1 MSITES
7 TVEPPRF
14 GLPRGVVILLG
25 LAATVVVVVGMRQ
38 VADILAPIFLALSL
52 TITVYP
58 ARTWLERH
66 RVPSW
71 LATILVVLGIYVL
84 LIALIL
90 SFALGI
96 AKLAQILPEYADEIQ
111 TRIGDLQSWLA
122 DRGIGSDEVQD
133 ILKGFDYSA
142 LVGFVS
148 AILGSL
154 LSVGSVLVFLIALV
168 LFMGLDTAMFTTRM
182 HRVRGE
188 RQQALLALAAFA
200 KGTRKYFMVSTVFGG
215 IVAILDWL
223 ALVILGVPAALLWGI
238 LAFVTNYIPN
248 IGFIIGLVP
257 PALLALITS
266 GPGTMLAVIIV
277 YIVLNFVIQSIIQ
290 PKYMGDSVG
299 LTTTVTFLSL
309 IFWAYVLGP
318 LGAILAVPMTLLAKA
333 TLVDFDPSSKWL
345 QLFLG
350 DSPNFDAPKRRRRRR
365 RSRTSAPEDDDADS
379 ALPTDHESPAG

>member
-1 MSITES
+1 M
-7 TVEPPRF
+7 
-14 GLPRGVVILLG
+14 LG

-71 LATILVVLGIYVL
+71 LATILVVLGIYAL

-96 AKLAQILPEYADEIQ
+96 AKLAQILPAYADEIQ
-111 TRIGDLQSWLA
+111 ARIADLQAWLA
-122 DRGIGSDEVQD
+122 DRGVGSDEVQE

-142 LVGFVS
+142 LVGFVR

-188 RQQALLALAAFA
+188 RQQALLALGAFA

-248 IGFIIGLVP
+248 IGFIIGVVP

-266 GPGTMLAVIIV
+266 GPGTMLTVIIV
-277 YIVLNFVIQSIIQ
+277 YIALNFVIQSIIQ

-299 LTTTVTFLSL
+299 LTTTVAFLSL

-345 QLFLG
+345 PLFLG
-350 DSPNFDAPKRRRRRR
+350 DSPNFDSPKRRRQR
-365 RSRTSAPEDDDADS
+365 RTSHTSAAEDDDADS
-379 ALPTDHESPAG
+379 ALPTVDESPAS